1 MNQICQQ
8 MEEIE
13 RLKAEAAEKEA
24 KMQERIAYLERV
36 SYWRVKTC
44 RSQATSEGT

>member
-1 MNQICQQ
+1 

-24 KMQERIAYLERV
+24 KMKERIAYLERV
-36 SYWRVKTC
+36 SIERTEQY
-44 RSQATSEGT
+44 RSQVTSEGT

>member
-36 SYWRVKTC
+36 SLALF
-44 RSQATSEGT
+44 SFFGLGTG